1 MAIPVD
7 TLLLLFKGI
16 ALPAL
21 IAGGVLLLAAKP
33 WSKYPG
39 DAPSTVAGAAA
50 FAFAFIVADVLTRNW
65 LQSVGD
71 LWPASTDRRLAHVA
85 LAAFLFGGAAASDA
99 TPDWLRM
106 ILRGVVAAFAV
117 AVLLTFMITN
127 QWTPAEAAQW
137 IFALTLAIAIIT
149 TLSSAAVEDN
159 VSIRVP
165 AVLIVMA
172 AGTGAVLS
180 AYASKTLA
188 QMAGA
193 VAAALVPF
201 LLLAWRRRHSPAN
214 TAVIDAAL
222 PVLAGLLM
230 LGHFLSPNQPP
241 IASTV
246 LLGVVPL
253 TLCIDRLPKL
263 DTASRMVLNVATIV
277 LAVVLV
283 AAAVAVGHVYAPAPL
298 EPYYG

>member
-7 TLLLLFKGI
+7 TLLLLFKGL

-21 IAGGVLLLAAKP
+21 IAGAVLLLAAKP

-39 DAPSTVAGAAA
+39 DAPSTVAGVAA
-50 FAFAFIVADVLTRNW
+50 FAIAFIVADVLTRNW
-65 LQSVGD
+65 VQGLDD
-71 LWPASTDRRLAHVA
+71 LWPVQADRRLAHVA

-106 ILRGVVAAFAV
+106 ILRGVVAAFGV
-117 AVLLTFMITN
+117 AVLLAFMITN
-127 QWTPAEAAQW
+127 QWTPAEAGVW
-137 IFALTLAIAIIT
+137 LFALTLAIAIVT
-149 TLSSAAVEDN
+149 TVSSAAVEDN

-172 AGTGAVLS
+172 AGVGALLS

-193 VAAALVPF
+193 AAAALVPF
-201 LLLAWRRRHSPAN
+201 LILAWRRRHSPAN
-214 TAVIDAAL
+214 AAVIDAAL

-230 LGHFLSPNQPP
+230 LGHFLLEPP
-241 IASTV
+241 VAST
-246 LLGVVPL
+246 LLLAAVPL

-263 DTASRMVLNVATIV
+263 DTAPRMVLNVTTIV
-277 LAVVLV
+277 LALLLV
-283 AAAVAVGHVYAPAPL
+283 GAAIAVGHVYAPAPL